1 MQHSVS
7 KILTGVEK
15 WPNFLLCLVAHKSWK
30 KEIRDDKSLETHPCN
45 SDVLPSLLS
54 SPFFPPLISCS
65 TAKHCETQWN
75 KRGQIPF
82 IQPELTP
89 KCAFFV
95 WLCHLTAFMS
105 FSYSLRFSNS
115 HSDLNDAKQRKEVS
129 RSGRDL
135 VLINI
140 SSVAALSQDDN

>member
-1 MQHSVS
+1 
-7 KILTGVEK
+7 
-15 WPNFLLCLVAHKSWK
+15 
-30 KEIRDDKSLETHPCN
+30 
-45 SDVLPSLLS
+45 
-54 SPFFPPLISCS
+54 
-65 TAKHCETQWN
+65 
-75 KRGQIPF
+75 
-82 IQPELTP
+82 
-89 KCAFFV
+89 
-95 WLCHLTAFMS
+95 MS